1 MIPGIWAWPIA
12 WMVVLFLVWGG
23 REGQDLVSVGCFSL
37 LSYLQGLDEY
47 LSRCSVT
54 MCWIIEKAIVWSGSS
69 WEANWPYSRSC
80 HLWLNGTLNRSIYI
94 CEILFKRG
102 KGKQFQLVV
111 ICRVATS
118 HSSAQG
124 QQKLISLAEEQI
136 PSVLLLVLPVGGLGR
151 IPLSSG
157 NLDPRVEGSLLF
169 TTGSIFWGLFLQAW
183 ADLKLRKVMKV
194 PTGLGLCSAQWG
206 FRMRFSLLLQL
217 PRVPLFPTTDFCC
230 WITLRK
236 NHQNLCTLEILLQ
249 GEGPPFYLPA
259 VPYCFQTARLWRK
272 HPFG

>member
-80 HLWLNGTLNRSIYI
+80 HLWLNGTLNHSIYI

-183 ADLKLRKVMKV
+183 ADLKLRNVMKV
-194 PTGLGLCSAQWG
+194 PTGLGLCSTQWASG
-206 FRMRFSLLLQL
+206 WDSPSYSSSPGYPSSQRQISAVELL
-217 PRVPLFPTTDFCC
+217 
-230 WITLRK
+230 
-236 NHQNLCTLEILLQ
+236 
-249 GEGPPFYLPA
+249 
-259 VPYCFQTARLWRK
+259 
-272 HPFG
+272 